1 MSKQKIFKFNFPNIF
16 DEQNFFVN
24 STNVDAFN
32 GLTKNHSQNIFL
44 YGPKKSGKTSLGY
57 IWQNNNNA
65 IIYNDYS
72 FKEILTKKNHIL
84 IDNFEKLNQENIFHI
99 INHCYLNKL
108 KILII
113 SNIEIN
119 NISFNFDDLSS
130 RIKTFNYFQIKQPD
144 DEMLLN
150 ILTKLLVEKQFI
162 INTIDIFNY
171 IIRRIDRS
179 YESVNKTVAKLD
191 VLSLEKKR
199 QLTIP
204 LIKEII

>member
-24 STNVDAFN
+24 STNIDAFN
-32 GLTKNHSQNIFL
+32 GLTKNDSQNIFL